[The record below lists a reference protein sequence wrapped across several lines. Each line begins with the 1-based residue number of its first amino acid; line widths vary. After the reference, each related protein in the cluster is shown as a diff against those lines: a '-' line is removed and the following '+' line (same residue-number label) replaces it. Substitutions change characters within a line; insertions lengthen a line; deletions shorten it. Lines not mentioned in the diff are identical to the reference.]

1 MSSFILKV
9 QGQEIII
16 NEFNN
21 VCKITID
28 SPFQDPSYVMKER
41 WMFGCVGFGINQGI
55 VDIILE
61 KKFRLFVHDN
71 ESFKDFIVDNDVIVK
86 FLNENNVD
94 YKVKDTTLKIFP
106 KSIFKEL

>member
-1 MSSFILKV
+1 MSSFILTV
-9 QGQEIII
+9 HGQDIII

-28 SPFQDPSYVMKER
+28 SPFQDPSYVMKDR
-41 WMFGCVGFGINQGI
+41 WTFGCVGFGINQEI

-61 KKFRLFVHDN
+61 KKFRLFIHDN
-71 ESFKDFIVDNDVIVK
+71 ESYKNFIVDNDVIVK
-86 FLNENNVD
+86 FLEENNVD
-94 YKVKDTTLKIFP
+94 YKVRNTILKIFP